1 MAILRKILLV
11 LVFLMFELST
21 LKSFSQSSSAPSPT
35 NIDGKILYTKEK
47 DFFFVLH
54 NEGWGIG
61 YRKGIHKSYKSTRLW
76 ELEFVDMSHPKEAKT
91 DNTLFG
97 DANSFVYGQIN
108 SVYILRGGIGYK
120 RMLNDKP
127 YWGGVQVSYYYYFGG
142 SLALARPKYLEIINY
157 SSIVKPNDSYYLTLE
172 RYDPAKHDLSNIYGG
187 GPLFK
192 GFESIKPYPGIY
204 AKFGFNFEFGEY
216 DESIRALEVGT
227 IFDYYFAEIPMM
239 AYNKYPN
246 YFLTVYLSI
255 HFGKRYNR

>member
-1 MAILRKILLV
+1 MKKILLV
-11 LVFLMFELST
+11 LIVFMIELT
-21 LKSFSQSSSAPSPT
+21 TFKLFSQSSSSPSPT

-47 DFFFVLH
+47 DFFIVLH

-97 DANSFVYGQIN
+97 DANSFVYGQLN
-108 SVYILRGGIGYK
+108 SFYILRGGLGYK

-127 YWGGVQVSYYYYFGG
+127 YWGGVQVSYNYFLGG
-142 SLALARPKYLEIINY
+142 SLGFARPKYLYIINV
-157 SSIVKPNDSYYLTLE
+157 SPSDANSYYLTLE
-172 RYDPAKHDLSNIYGG
+172 RYDPSKHDLSNIYGG
-187 GPLFK
+187 GPLLK
-192 GFESIKPYPGIY
+192 GFESVKPYPGLY